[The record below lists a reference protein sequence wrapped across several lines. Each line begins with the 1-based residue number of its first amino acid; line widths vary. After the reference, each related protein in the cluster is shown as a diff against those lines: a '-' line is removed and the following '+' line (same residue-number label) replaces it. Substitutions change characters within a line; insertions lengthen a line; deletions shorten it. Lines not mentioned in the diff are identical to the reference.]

1 MSRKKHKTQ
10 AVEAK
15 PQEKIVLK
23 DDPTDLLA
31 DVIHWLCSPRGGNNF
46 YGRIINGC
54 RRMRSEN
61 CPAPGAV
68 SVQNNRHTF
77 VWNPTLFAQIPV
89 PLRMLVV
96 IHEAGHVAL
105 QHIERW
111 IPLGKDLSP
120 EKLHNMRSV
129 FNIAADMADNDFVL
143 RPYLEQAG
151 FKEPPPDPKKP
162 KQNEGGG
169 PWGLIWPDS
178 PEFNF
183 PTNLSFEQY
192 LEKLLDKCKKDGYDP
207 MNHTGKMPNWLSKYD
222 NDPKFVHNWVD
233 ISNMSDAEIERLE
246 KQIERESKK
255 LVKSAYRQTVKNRG
269 TISGELQNYID
280 ALLEEPTIPWN
291 VILRRIVKRA
301 IASKLQE
308 SLIWPNVALLE
319 DEVQDSGIEPFP
331 GLQNDYGFVI
341 HLCLDSSGSVRDE
354 EYVLFLQELKGIL
367 QEDQMVEM
375 KAVIFDAQIQE
386 EKTVASFTELE
397 ELRHR
402 KGYGGTDFGPPLR
415 RAGGIDTEE
424 DWEGGKS
431 KELARPRKADLV
443 IMLTDGE
450 APIPE
455 YKPPGTLLWVL
466 TPEGRESPE
475 MQGQTLKIEPKK

>member
-1 MSRKKHKTQ
+1 MGRKKHK
-10 AVEAK
+10 EEESE
-15 PQEKIVLK
+15 EKIVLK

-54 RRMRSEN
+54 RRMRSETL
-61 CPAPGAV
+61 PAPAAV
-68 SVQNNRHTF
+68 SVRDNRHTF
-77 VWNPTLFAQIPV
+77 IWNPNVFAQVPV
-89 PLRMLVV
+89 PFRMLTC
-96 IHEAGHVAL
+96 IHEAGHIAL

-111 IPLGKDLSP
+111 IRLSKDLSP
-120 EKLHNMRSV
+120 GQLSNMRSL
-129 FNIAADMADNDFVL
+129 FNIAADMANNDFVL

-151 FKEPPPDPKKP
+151 FKEPPMDPKTK
-162 KQNEGGG
+162 KQNAGGG
-169 PWGLIWPDS
+169 PWGLIWPGN
-178 PEFNF
+178 PEFGL
-183 PTNLSFEQY
+183 PTGLSFEQY
-192 LEKLLDKCKKDGYDP
+192 LEKLLSKCKSDGYDP
-207 MNHTGKMPNWLSKYD
+207 MNHTGQMPNWLSKYD
-222 NDPKFVHNWVD
+222 HDPKFVHDWVD
-233 ISNMSDAEIERLE
+233 ISNLSDAEIERLE
-246 KQIERESKK
+246 KQIERETKK

-269 TISGELQNYID
+269 TISEELQNYID

-341 HLCLDSSGSVRDE
+341 HLGIDSSGSVGDE
-354 EYVLFLQELKGIL
+354 EYILFLQELKGIL

-386 EKTVASFTELE
+386 EKTVSSFTELE

-402 KGYGGTDFGPPLR
+402 KGYGGTDFAPPLR

-424 DWEGGKS
+424 DWEGGKR
-431 KELARPRKADLV
+431 KEVMCPRKADLV
-443 IMLTDGE
+443 IVLTDGE

-455 YKPPGTLLWVL
+455 YRPPGALLWVL
-466 TPEGRESPE
+466 TPDGRESPE
-475 MQGQTLKIEPKK
+475 MQGQVLKIEPGKQQ